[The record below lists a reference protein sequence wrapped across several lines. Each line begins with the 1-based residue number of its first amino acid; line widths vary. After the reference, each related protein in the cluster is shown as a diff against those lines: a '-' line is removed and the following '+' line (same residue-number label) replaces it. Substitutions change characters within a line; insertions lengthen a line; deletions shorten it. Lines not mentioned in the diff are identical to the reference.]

1 MGGEHQA
8 FFEELL
14 NALPDQSVD
23 TEVGDFDTIV
33 LDVMKSKNICI
44 GDLVQVHHLWP
55 SSDNSAILSPFSPY
69 QIHNECSLETTL
81 KENILKLISMVLLI
95 EYYSRSTNDG
105 SSFVNANVNG
115 ATLCEVEEK
124 PKFTRVEYLNDQA
137 HLASHQPMLV
147 KIVYFSNDDV
157 VNDSIPVDLTGN
169 IDDDRFPS
177 FSLQSKSSSPTTKK
191 KPSTSKKKRTTSYDG
206 EVRKSFRD
214 TKEPTDPYLKAL
226 DKEGER
232 KQTTKTTRRSSK
244 QQKVHSK
251 KQKTDED
258 FERDFVEDYIPQIS
272 QSSATRSNFSVKP
285 YQQLLSPDIGVAA
298 NISLHNEERA
308 SKNAAE
314 PVISMVTNLQ
324 KYEAVVYKTISC
336 YCYYAG

>member
-95 EYYSRSTNDG
+95 EYYSRLTNDG

-147 KIVYFSNDDV
+147 
-157 VNDSIPVDLTGN
+157 
-169 IDDDRFPS
+169 
-177 FSLQSKSSSPTTKK
+177 
-191 KPSTSKKKRTTSYDG
+191 
-206 EVRKSFRD
+206 
-214 TKEPTDPYLKAL
+214 
-226 DKEGER
+226 
-232 KQTTKTTRRSSK
+232 
-244 QQKVHSK
+244 
-251 KQKTDED
+251 
-258 FERDFVEDYIPQIS
+258 
-272 QSSATRSNFSVKP
+272 
-285 YQQLLSPDIGVAA
+285 
-298 NISLHNEERA
+298 
-308 SKNAAE
+308 
-314 PVISMVTNLQ
+314 
-324 KYEAVVYKTISC
+324 
-336 YCYYAG
+336 